1 DRIAGSPEGY
11 SAEFWQR
18 YAELGAI
25 AALFDEADG
34 GLGGTGFDIAVV
46 FEALGRGLV
55 VEPFLD
61 ALMAGDAI
69 AAAGTAAQ
77 KQVLEDLLAGSVIV
91 SLAHAE
97 PQAGYELAHVET
109 RARPEGDGWVLDGAK
124 AVVAQAEHAGLFV
137 VSARTGG
144 NAADAD
150 GISLFLVQAGT
161 PGLQVQ
167 GYPLIDGGRA
177 GELAL
182 AGVRVGA
189 DALL

>member
-1 DRIAGSPEGY
+1 MNFDHTEDRRMLSDMLKRYVAEQYGVAVRDRIADSPHGY
-11 SAEFWQR
+11 SADFWQR
-18 YAELGAI
+18 YTVFAAI

-69 AAAGTAAQ
+69 AAAGTPEQ

-124 AVVAQAEHAGLFV
+124 AVVA
-137 VSARTGG
+137 
-144 NAADAD
+144 
-150 GISLFLVQAGT
+150 
-161 PGLQVQ
+161 
-167 GYPLIDGGRA
+167 
-177 GELAL
+177 
-182 AGVRVGA
+182 
-189 DALL
+189 